1 MQNCKSVPLGSTNKV
16 GDHFHENEHIIFS
29 LDSADMWIKIKL
41 EMAQGKYTIDAD
53 MDLKINKTMVL
64 KDFKN
69 LIQKLAL

>member
-1 MQNCKSVPLGSTNKV
+1 MPLGSRDKV
-16 GDHFHENEHIIFS
+16 GDHFQENEHIIFS

-41 EMAQGKYTIDAD
+41 EMAQGKYNIDAD